1 MNQREAKNLFNQQ
14 MQDLEPNKIQTTLSP
29 DKPKKMRL
37 VDPAASGKA
46 PGPKL
51 QALIDGIGTV
61 QRKDLNTDLLW
72 MINAP
77 VQTMTPEEVQELT
90 MDDPYQVPPN
100 VDENDGENL
109 FAYDVGNEE
118 VKFQAPQVAVLP
130 TGVIA
135 QLSGGFSGLGSMD
148 QVEEVKEVK
157 PKSIKEQAA
166 WEAEDIDP

>member
-1 MNQREAKNLFNQQ
+1 
-14 MQDLEPNKIQTTLSP
+14 
-29 DKPKKMRL
+29 
-37 VDPAASGKA
+37 
-46 PGPKL
+46 
-51 QALIDGIGTV
+51 
-61 QRKDLNTDLLW
+61 